1 MIKYIK
7 VEDATEP
14 MEGLELGKVLLDTSD
29 ENGGPETPW
38 VKIMSD
44 GRQVLQNHAINFH
57 PFPSWGMVLPAGE
70 ALDITAIRDA
80 KEFPLHPE
88 AWQSYL
94 EEGMIDEEG
103 NFVTPAEKPAA
114 DA

>member
-1 MIKYIK
+1 
-7 VEDATEP
+7 
-14 MEGLELGKVLLDTSD
+14 
-29 ENGGPETPW
+29 
-38 VKIMSD
+38 
-44 GRQVLQNHAINFH
+44 
-57 PFPSWGMVLPAGE
+57 MVLPAGE